1 MWKEFKEFAI
11 KGNVVDLAVAVVIA
25 TAFGSIVSAL
35 VDNIIMPFVGVL
47 GGGVDFSNLSYL
59 VGDAV
64 IQYGLFIQA
73 IVDFFIIALALFV
86 FVKVINRLKRKEEEI
101 EEEEVDPQV
110 ELLTEI
116 RDLLKKEQS
125 H

>member
-47 GGGVDFSNLSYL
+47 VGGIDFSNLSYL

-86 FVKVINRLKRKEEEI
+86 FVKVINRLKRKEEEV
-101 EEEEVDPQV
+101 EEEVDPQV

-116 RDLLKKEQS
+116 RDLLKKEQN